1 MDSIINN
8 NTILII
14 IGYNKNKSYLF
25 MLKETGYIATVYFF
39 FFFFFNVG
47 ILLFKMLYLYIILN
61 KYSSFS

>member
-39 FFFFFNVG
+39 FFNVG